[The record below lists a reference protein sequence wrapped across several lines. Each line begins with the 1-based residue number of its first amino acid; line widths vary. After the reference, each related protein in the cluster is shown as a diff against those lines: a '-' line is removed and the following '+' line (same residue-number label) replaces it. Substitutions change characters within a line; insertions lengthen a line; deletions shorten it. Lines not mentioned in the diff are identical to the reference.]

1 MDDRLL
7 DLTEEQKAT
16 KAKYPPINKKY
27 ECKTCAL
34 LTSLNSFFAFV
45 NTSAINKLNMLRVF
59 HLNECVLKWYRSK
72 VIVYIFFK
80 YPLEYV
86 EKPNSRCD

>member
-27 ECKTCAL
+27 ECKSCTLATG
-34 LTSLNSFFAFV
+34 LTSFFAFA
-45 NTSAINKLNMLRVF
+45 NISTINK
-59 HLNECVLKWYRSK
+59 
-72 VIVYIFFK
+72 
-80 YPLEYV
+80 
-86 EKPNSRCD
+86 